1 MLNLYSLACVYTKI
15 RVHTAGSEYL
25 RDQRFLM
32 TCFNASCLQDSYLVE
47 VIL

>member
-1 MLNLYSLACVYTKI
+1 MRNLYSLSSVYTKI

-25 RDQRFLM
+25 TDQRFLM
-32 TCFNASCLQDSYLVE
+32 TYFNASCLQDSYLVE